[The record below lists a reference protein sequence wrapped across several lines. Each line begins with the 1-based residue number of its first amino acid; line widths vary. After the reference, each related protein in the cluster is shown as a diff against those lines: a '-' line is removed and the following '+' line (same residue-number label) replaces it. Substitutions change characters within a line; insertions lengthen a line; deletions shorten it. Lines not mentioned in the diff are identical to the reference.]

1 VAKSVWLRRPS
12 NGVAFSLLGGLLILV
27 GSVAMLVAKEGV
39 FANVPVVSQLLSTV
53 YTSMQ
58 LTGFGGG
65 PGFIV
70 AVSSNLICGV
80 VVIIAAMTI
89 HFESQRAQLWGEVI
103 IAFSA
108 ISLIGTGGFFIGAI
122 LGIIGGSYL
131 ILRKRSPPKIRA
143 SRADE
148 LPDTG
153 LTTALGLGVS

>member
-12 NGVAFSLLGGLLILV
+12 NGVAFSLLGGLLIFV
-27 GSVAMLVAKEGV
+27 GSIAMLVAKEGA
-39 FANVPVVSQLLSTV
+39 FANVPVANQLLSTI

-58 LTGFGGG
+58 LTGFGSG
-65 PGFIV
+65 PGYIV
-70 AVSSNLICGV
+70 AVSSNLLCGV
-80 VVIIAAMTI
+80 VVMIAAITI

-122 LGIIGGSYL
+122 LGIVGGSYL
-131 ILRKRSPPKIRA
+131 ILRRSSPPKIRA
-143 SRADE
+143 SKADE

-153 LTTALGLGVS
+153 LTAALGLGMG